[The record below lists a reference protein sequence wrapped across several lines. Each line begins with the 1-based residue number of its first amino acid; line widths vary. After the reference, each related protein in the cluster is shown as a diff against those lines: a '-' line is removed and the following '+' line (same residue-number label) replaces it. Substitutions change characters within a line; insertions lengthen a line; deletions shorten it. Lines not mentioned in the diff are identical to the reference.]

1 MYFVAIMIFACYKN
15 HSGKTD
21 ITDRTKYY
29 RARSGRCV
37 LYEGPKDRKVNTVLS
52 RGMMVCG

>member
-21 ITDRTKYY
+21 ITDIEKNTERDL
-29 RARSGRCV
+29 GDV
-37 LYEGPKDRKVNTVLS
+37 YEGPKDRKVNTVLS

>member
-21 ITDRTKYY
+21 ITDRKKYY
-29 RARSGRCV
+29 TERDLGDV
-37 LYEGPKDRKVNTVLS
+37 YEGPKDRKVNTVLS